1 MNVFHYT
8 VSEDLSY
15 VLIAYDA
22 EPVSETMFTLD
33 EKVLYFIINDLKSSI
48 NIFDIDSRER

>member
-1 MNVFHYT
+1 MNVYHYT

-22 EPVSETMFTLD
+22 EPVSKKKFALSEQR
-33 EKVLYFIINDLKSSI
+33 S
-48 NIFDIDSRER
+48 